1 MKWLIFFFF
10 FKKKSTQFQRTTRM
24 ETLPT
29 YRRLDFLVSSVAKEN
44 IKRCPVTGIAA
55 LLSTLHFY
63 IVHF

>member
-10 FKKKSTQFQRTTRM
+10 LKKSTQLQRTIRM

-44 IKRCPVTGIAA
+44 LKRCPVTGIAA
-55 LLSTLHFY
+55 LLSTSHFY